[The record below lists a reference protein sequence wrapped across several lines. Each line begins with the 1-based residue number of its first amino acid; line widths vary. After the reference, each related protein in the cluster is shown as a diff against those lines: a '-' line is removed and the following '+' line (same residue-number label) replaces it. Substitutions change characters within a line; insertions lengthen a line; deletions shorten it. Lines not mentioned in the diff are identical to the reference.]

1 MTAERI
7 KVRMLMRLQVQS
19 PGLNRSPRRKMMK
32 SMRKVWWLEGKGTK
46 IKEFRRDMELSLFSI
61 MLSWALIKC
70 RHLMRD
76 LQVGIHFTKDLS
88 IPHTSHTRHRSTLHN
103 TLKYFTLL
111 RLSNNFT
118 RGLRCTTNRS
128 QGRAYHS
135 LGQCNLIR
143 RLSCQVL
150 QVLWHLNTVKSGKD
164 RMKGKGERRKSG
176 WKAAESHRFRWKTN
190 EWLGF
195 LLYEDLIECLVHK
208 LID

>member
-7 KVRMLMRLQVQS
+7 KVRMLMRLWVQS
-19 PGLNRSPRRKMMK
+19 PGLNRSQRRKMMK

-46 IKEFRRDMELSLFSI
+46 IKEFRRDMESSLFSI

-88 IPHTSHTRHRSTLHN
+88 IPHTNHTSHRSTLHN

-111 RLSNNFT
+111 HLSNNFT
-118 RGLRCTTNRS
+118 RGLRCTTNRF
-128 QGRAYHS
+128 QGRACHS
-135 LGQCNLIR
+135 LEQCNLIR

-150 QVLWHLNTVKSGKD
+150 QVLWRLNTVKSGKD

-176 WKAAESHRFRWKTN
+176 WKAVESHRFRWKTN

-195 LLYEDLIECLVHK
+195 
-208 LID
+208 